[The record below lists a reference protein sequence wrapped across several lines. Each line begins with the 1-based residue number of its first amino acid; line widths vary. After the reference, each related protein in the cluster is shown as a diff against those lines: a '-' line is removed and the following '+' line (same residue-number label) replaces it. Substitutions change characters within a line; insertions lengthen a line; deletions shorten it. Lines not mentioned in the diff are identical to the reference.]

1 MAEAFRVTWSK
12 RKYVTEMNWQWRD
25 SENAEQGLGLYLV
38 DSPGSNYDIN
48 SVLETKS
55 ATIENYFLYLET

>member
-1 MAEAFRVTWSK
+1 MIRHRNELTV
-12 RKYVTEMNWQWRD
+12 RD
-25 SENAEQGLGLYLV
+25 WENAEQGLGLYLV
-38 DSPGSNYDIN
+38 DSLVSNYDIN

>member
-1 MAEAFRVTWSK
+1 
-12 RKYVTEMNWQWRD
+12 MNWQWRD
-25 SENAEQGLGLYLV
+25 WENAEQGLGLYLV
-38 DSPGSNYDIN
+38 HSPGSNYDIN